1 MLIFFTT
8 FALNNKMIMRKILII
23 IAIYITSLVLM
34 ALQKPLFLIWY
45 AEQSAEATMAELV
58 GVTLNGALLDSTMAG
73 YIAAIPWLVLLVAV
87 WIAIPERVMQRILN
101 GYFATMAFLI
111 SLIVAVDMGLFR
123 YWGFRIDSTIF
134 PYLATPKEA
143 AASVTWGDLI
153 PAVILFAVYG
163 AAMFFAW
170 LPISRLYRVTKQNI
184 KQRLLSTVVMLFMGG
199 LVFLAIRGG
208 VSPAPA
214 NVSKVYFSDNMFLNQ
229 AATNPVFSLLSS
241 SMRSELKQSDYRYF
255 EQEECNEIF
264 STLKQSKAISA
275 PHSVLNTSRPNI
287 VLIVLEGFGRTTATT
302 TANGKAVTPQL
313 DALRQSGVSFENM
326 FANSYRTDRGTVAVM
341 SGHPAHPVA
350 SIMKYPQKAHTL
362 PAIASSL
369 KAEGYETSFTYGG
382 DANFTNTASYLYGTG
397 FERITDQ
404 KSMHFDAPTAK
415 WGYADDVVCDFFA
428 EEVLQLAS
436 EGKPY
441 FASLLTLSSHE
452 PFEVPFDAFEDKVL
466 NATAFTDHHVGKMI
480 DRWRNT
486 PAWENMLV
494 VLIADHGISY
504 PEGTQIGSVPR
515 QRIPMVWTG
524 GAVREPMQINTY
536 AAQCDLSATLLAQ
549 LGIDHSDFIFSKD
562 IFATDTPHYA
572 YWSFNNGFGIISD
585 EGNVVYDCTGDKIV
599 SSECTD
605 PAAEQR
611 LIMQGK
617 ALTQTIH
624 NDIYQR

>member
-1 MLIFFTT
+1 M
-8 FALNNKMIMRKILII
+8 KRKILII

-73 YIAAIPWLVLLVAV
+73 YIAAIPWLVLLAAV
-87 WIAIPERVMQRILN
+87 WITIPERVMQRILN

-134 PYLATPKEA
+134 PYLTTPKEA

-153 PAVILFAVYG
+153 PAVILFAAYG

-170 LPISRLYRVTKQNI
+170 RPISRLYRATKQNI
-184 KQRLLSTVVMLFMGG
+184 KQRLLSTVVMLFVGG

-255 EQEECNEIF
+255 EQEECSEIF

-287 VLIVLEGFGRTTATT
+287 VLIILEGFGRTTATT
-302 TANGKAVTPQL
+302 TAEGKAVTPQL

-341 SGHPAHPVA
+341 SGHPAHPIA

-369 KAEGYETSFTYGG
+369 KAEGYATSFTYGG

-486 PAWENMLV
+486 PAWDNMLV

-562 IFATDTPHYA
+562 IFAADTPHYA

>member
-1 MLIFFTT
+1 M
-8 FALNNKMIMRKILII
+8 KRKILII
-23 IAIYITSLVLM
+23 VAIYITSLVLM

-73 YIAAIPWLVLLVAV
+73 YIAAIPWLVLLAAV
-87 WIAIPERVMQRILN
+87 WITIPERVMQRILN

-153 PAVILFAVYG
+153 PAVILFIAYG
-163 AAMFFAW
+163 ATMFFAW
-170 LPISRLYRVTKQNI
+170 RPISRLYRATKQNI
-184 KQRLLSTVVMLFMGG
+184 KQRGLSTVVMLFVGG

-255 EQEECNEIF
+255 GEEECGEIF

-302 TANGKAVTPQL
+302 SANGKAVTPQL

-369 KAEGYETSFTYGG
+369 KAEGYATSFTYGG

-428 EEVLQLAS
+428 EEVLQLAG

-486 PAWENMLV
+486 PAWDNMLV
-494 VLIADHGISY
+494 ILIADHGISY

-524 GAVREPMQINTY
+524 GAVREPMQIDTY

-562 IFATDTPHYA
+562 IFATDAPHYA

-599 SSECTD
+599 SSECND

>member
-1 MLIFFTT
+1 M
-8 FALNNKMIMRKILII
+8 KRKILII
-23 IAIYITSLVLM
+23 FAIYITSLVLM

-111 SLIVAVDMGLFR
+111 SLIVAVDIGLFR

-170 LPISRLYRVTKQNI
+170 RPISRLYRATKQNI
-184 KQRLLSTVVMLFMGG
+184 KQRGLSTVVMLFVGG

-264 STLKQSKAISA
+264 STLKQSKTISA

-302 TANGKAVTPQL
+302 SAEGKAVTPQL

-369 KAEGYETSFTYGG
+369 KAEGYATSFTYGG

-428 EEVLQLAS
+428 EEVLQLAG

-562 IFATDTPHYA
+562 IFAADTPHYA
-572 YWSFNNGFGIISD
+572 YWSFNNGFGIIAD

>member
-1 MLIFFTT
+1 M
-8 FALNNKMIMRKILII
+8 KRKILII

-73 YIAAIPWLVLLVAV
+73 YIAAIPWLVLLAAV

-153 PAVILFAVYG
+153 PAVILFVAYG

-170 LPISRLYRVTKQNI
+170 RPISRLYRATKQNI
-184 KQRLLSTVVMLFMGG
+184 KQRGLSTVVMLFVGG

-255 EQEECNEIF
+255 EQEECDEIF
-264 STLKQSKAISA
+264 STLKQSKALSA

-302 TANGKAVTPQL
+302 YANGKAVTPQL

-369 KAEGYETSFTYGG
+369 KAEGYATSFTYGG

-428 EEVLQLAS
+428 EEVLQLAG

-562 IFATDTPHYA
+562 IFAADAPHYA
-572 YWSFNNGFGIISD
+572 YWSFNNGFGIIAD

>member
-1 MLIFFTT
+1 M
-8 FALNNKMIMRKILII
+8 KRKILII

-111 SLIVAVDMGLFR
+111 SLIVAVDMGLFS

-170 LPISRLYRVTKQNI
+170 RPISRLYRATKPHI
-184 KQRLLSTVVMLFMGG
+184 KQRGLSTVVMLFMGG

-255 EQEECNEIF
+255 EQEECSEIF

-302 TANGKAVTPQL
+302 TAEGKAVTPQL

-369 KAEGYETSFTYGG
+369 KAEGYATSFTYGG

-428 EEVLQLAS
+428 EEVLQLAG

-486 PAWENMLV
+486 PAWDNMLV

-524 GAVREPMQINTY
+524 GAVREPMQIDTY

-562 IFATDTPHYA
+562 IFAADAPHYA

-605 PAAEQR
+605 SAAEQR

>member
-1 MLIFFTT
+1 
-8 FALNNKMIMRKILII
+8 MRKILII

-34 ALQKPLFLIWY
+34 ALQKPMFLIWY
-45 AEQSAEATMAELV
+45 AEQSAEASAAELV
-58 GVTLNGALLDSTMAG
+58 GVSLHGALLDSTMAG

-123 YWGFRIDSTIF
+123 YWGYRIDSTIF

-143 AASVTWGDLI
+143 VASVTWGDLI
-153 PAVILFAVYG
+153 PAVILFIAYG
-163 AAMFFAW
+163 ATMFFAW
-170 LPISRLYRVTKQNI
+170 RPISKIYQIGQETI
-184 KQRLLSTVVMLFMGG
+184 KQRITSTLVLVFVGG
-199 LVFLAIRGG
+199 LLFLAIRGG
-208 VSPAPA
+208 VSPATA

-241 SMRSELKQSDYRYF
+241 SMRSELKESDYRYF
-255 EQEECNEIF
+255 SEEECGEIF
-264 STLKQSKAISA
+264 STLKQGKAISA
-275 PHSVLNTSRPNI
+275 PHSVLNTPRPNI

-302 TANGKAVTPQL
+302 SANGKAVTPQL

-369 KAEGYETSFTYGG
+369 KAEGYATSFTYGG

-397 FERITDQ
+397 FEQIIDQ
-404 KSMHFDAPTAK
+404 KSLHFDVPATE

-428 EEVLQLAS
+428 KEVMQLAG

-486 PAWENMLV
+486 PAWDNMLV
-494 VLIADHGISY
+494 ILIADHGISY

-524 GAVREPMQINTY
+524 GAVREPMQIDTY

-562 IFATDTPHYA
+562 IFAADTPHYA

-599 SSECTD
+599 SSECSD
-605 PAAEQR
+605 PAAEQQ

-617 ALTQTIH
+617 AMTQTIH

>member
-1 MLIFFTT
+1 M
-8 FALNNKMIMRKILII
+8 KRKILII

-73 YIAAIPWLVLLVAV
+73 YIAAIPWLVLLAAV
-87 WIAIPERVMQRILN
+87 WIAIPEQVMQRILN

-143 AASVTWGDLI
+143 ASSVTWGDLI

-170 LPISRLYRVTKQNI
+170 RPISRLYRATKQNI
-184 KQRLLSTVVMLFMGG
+184 KQRGLSTVVMLIVGG

-241 SMRSELKQSDYRYF
+241 SMRSELKESDYRYF
-255 EQEECNEIF
+255 EQEECDEIF
-264 STLKQSKAISA
+264 STLKQSNAISA

-302 TANGKAVTPQL
+302 TAEGKAVTPQL

-369 KAEGYETSFTYGG
+369 KAEGYATSFTYGG

-415 WGYADDVVCDFFA
+415 WGYADDVVCGLFA

-486 PAWENMLV
+486 PAWDNMLV

-524 GAVREPMQINTY
+524 GAVRKPMQINTY

-562 IFATDTPHYA
+562 IFAADTPNYA
-572 YWSFNNGFGIISD
+572 YWSFNNGFGIIAD
-585 EGNVVYDCTGDKIV
+585 EGNVVYDCTGDKII

>member
-1 MLIFFTT
+1 M
-8 FALNNKMIMRKILII
+8 KRKILII

-73 YIAAIPWLVLLVAV
+73 YIAAIPWLVLLAAV
-87 WIAIPERVMQRILN
+87 WIAIPEQVMQRILN

-143 AASVTWGDLI
+143 ASSVTWGDLI

-170 LPISRLYRVTKQNI
+170 RPISRLYRATKQNI
-184 KQRLLSTVVMLFMGG
+184 KQRGLSTVVMLFVGG

-241 SMRSELKQSDYRYF
+241 SMRSELKESDYRYF
-255 EQEECNEIF
+255 EQEECDEIF
-264 STLKQSKAISA
+264 STLKQSNAISA

-302 TANGKAVTPQL
+302 SAEGKAVTPQL

-369 KAEGYETSFTYGG
+369 KAEGYATSFTYGG

-486 PAWENMLV
+486 PAWDNMLV

-562 IFATDTPHYA
+562 IFAADTPHYA

-605 PAAEQR
+605 PAAEQQ

>member
-1 MLIFFTT
+1 MR
-8 FALNNKMIMRKILII
+8 RKILII

-101 GYFATMAFLI
+101 SYFATMAFLI

-123 YWGFRIDSTIF
+123 YWGYRIDSTIF

-153 PAVILFAVYG
+153 PAVILFAAYG

-170 LPISRLYRVTKQNI
+170 RPISRLYRATKQNI
-184 KQRLLSTVVMLFMGG
+184 KQRGLSTVVMLFVGG

-255 EQEECNEIF
+255 SEEECGEIF

-302 TANGKAVTPQL
+302 TAEGKAVTPQL

-369 KAEGYETSFTYGG
+369 KTEGYATSFTYGG

-436 EGKPY
+436 ESKPY

-452 PFEVPFDAFEDKVL
+452 PFEVPFYAFEDKVL

-486 PAWENMLV
+486 PAWDNMLV

-524 GAVREPMQINTY
+524 GAIREPMQINTY

-562 IFATDTPHYA
+562 IFAADTPHYA

-605 PAAEQR
+605 PAAEQQ

>member
-1 MLIFFTT
+1 M
-8 FALNNKMIMRKILII
+8 KRKILII

-73 YIAAIPWLVLLVAV
+73 YIAAIPWLVLLAAV

-143 AASVTWGDLI
+143 AASVTWSDLI
-153 PAVILFAVYG
+153 PAVILFVAYG
-163 AAMFFAW
+163 ATMFFAW
-170 LPISRLYRVTKQNI
+170 RPISRLYRVTKQNI
-184 KQRLLSTVVMLFMGG
+184 KQRGLSTVVMLFVGG

-241 SMRSELKQSDYRYF
+241 SMRSELKQNDYRYF
-255 EQEECNEIF
+255 GEEECDEIF
-264 STLKQSKAISA
+264 FTLKQSNSISA

-302 TANGKAVTPQL
+302 SANGKAVTPQL

-369 KAEGYETSFTYGG
+369 KAEGYATSFTYGG

-428 EEVLQLAS
+428 EEVLQLAG

-486 PAWENMLV
+486 PAWDNMLV

-524 GAVREPMQINTY
+524 GAVRDAMQINTY

-562 IFATDTPHYA
+562 IFTADTPHYA

-585 EGNVVYDCTGDKIV
+585 EGNVAYDCTGDKIV

>member
-1 MLIFFTT
+1 M
-8 FALNNKMIMRKILII
+8 KRKILII

-153 PAVILFAVYG
+153 PAVILFVAYD
-163 AAMFFAW
+163 ATTFFAW
-170 LPISRLYRVTKQNI
+170 RPISRLYRATKQNI
-184 KQRLLSTVVMLFMGG
+184 KQRGLSTVVMLFMGG

-255 EQEECNEIF
+255 GEEECSEIF

-302 TANGKAVTPQL
+302 TAEGKAVTPYL

-369 KAEGYETSFTYGG
+369 KAEGYATSFTYGG

-397 FERITDQ
+397 FECITDQ

-428 EEVLQLAS
+428 EEVLQLAGD
-436 EGKPY
+436 GKPY

-562 IFATDTPHYA
+562 IFAADAPHYA

-599 SSECTD
+599 SSECSD

>member
-1 MLIFFTT
+1 M
-8 FALNNKMIMRKILII
+8 KRKILII
-23 IAIYITSLVLM
+23 FAIYITSLVLM

-73 YIAAIPWLVLLVAV
+73 YIAAIPWLVLLAAV
-87 WIAIPERVMQRILN
+87 WITIPERVMQRILN

-153 PAVILFAVYG
+153 PAIILFVAYG

-170 LPISRLYRVTKQNI
+170 RPISRLYRVTKQNI
-184 KQRLLSTVVMLFMGG
+184 KQRGLSTVVMLFMGG

-241 SMRSELKQSDYRYF
+241 SMRSELKESDYHYF
-255 EQEECNEIF
+255 GEKECGEIF
-264 STLKQSKAISA
+264 ATLKQSKALSA
-275 PHSVLNTSRPNI
+275 PHSVLNTPRPNI

-302 TANGKAVTPQL
+302 SANGKAVTPQL

-369 KAEGYETSFTYGG
+369 KAEGYATSFTYGG

-428 EEVLQLAS
+428 EEVLQLAG

-494 VLIADHGISY
+494 ILIADHGISY

-562 IFATDTPHYA
+562 IFAADTPHYA

-599 SSECTD
+599 SSECSD
-605 PAAEQR
+605 PAAEQQ

>member
-8 FALNNKMIMRKILII
+8 FALNNKLMKRKILII

-73 YIAAIPWLVLLVAV
+73 YIAAIPWLVLLAAV

-153 PAVILFAVYG
+153 PAVILFVAYG

-170 LPISRLYRVTKQNI
+170 RPISRLYRATKQNI
-184 KQRLLSTVVMLFMGG
+184 KQRGLSTVMMLFVGG

-255 EQEECNEIF
+255 SEEECGEIF
-264 STLKQSKAISA
+264 ATLKQSKAISA

-302 TANGKAVTPQL
+302 SAVGKAVTPQL

-369 KAEGYETSFTYGG
+369 KAEGYATSFTYGG

-428 EEVLQLAS
+428 EEVLQLAG

-562 IFATDTPHYA
+562 IFAANTPHYA

>member
-1 MLIFFTT
+1 
-8 FALNNKMIMRKILII
+8 MRKILII

-153 PAVILFAVYG
+153 PAVILFAAYG

-170 LPISRLYRVTKQNI
+170 RPISQLYRTTKQNI
-184 KQRLLSTVVMLFMGG
+184 KQRGLSTVVMLFVGG

-255 EQEECNEIF
+255 SEEECGEIF

-302 TANGKAVTPQL
+302 TTEGKAVTPQL

-369 KAEGYETSFTYGG
+369 KAEGYATSFTYGG

-428 EEVLQLAS
+428 EEVLQLAG
-436 EGKPY
+436 ECKPY

-549 LGIDHSDFIFSKD
+549 LGIDHSGFIFSKD
-562 IFATDTPHYA
+562 IFAADTPHYA
-572 YWSFNNGFGIISD
+572 YWSFNNGFGIIAD

-599 SSECTD
+599 SSECSD

>member
-1 MLIFFTT
+1 M
-8 FALNNKMIMRKILII
+8 KRKILII

-153 PAVILFAVYG
+153 PAVILFVAYG
-163 AAMFFAW
+163 ATMFFAW
-170 LPISRLYRVTKQNI
+170 RPISRLYRATKQNI
-184 KQRLLSTVVMLFMGG
+184 KQRGLSTVVMLFVGG

-241 SMRSELKQSDYRYF
+241 SMRSELKESDYRYF
-255 EQEECNEIF
+255 GEEECSEILA
-264 STLKQSKAISA
+264 TLKQSKAISA

-302 TANGKAVTPQL
+302 SAEGKAVTPQL

-369 KAEGYETSFTYGG
+369 KAEGYVTSFTYGG

-428 EEVLQLAS
+428 EEVLQLAG

-441 FASLLTLSSHE
+441 LASLLTLSSHE

-486 PAWENMLV
+486 PAWEDMLV

-562 IFATDTPHYA
+562 IFAADTPHYA

>member
-1 MLIFFTT
+1 M
-8 FALNNKMIMRKILII
+8 KRKILII

-73 YIAAIPWLVLLVAV
+73 YIAAIPWLVLLAAV

-101 GYFATMAFLI
+101 SYFATMAFLI

-153 PAVILFAVYG
+153 PAVILFVAYG
-163 AAMFFAW
+163 ATMFFAW
-170 LPISRLYRVTKQNI
+170 RPISRLYRVTKQNI

-255 EQEECNEIF
+255 GEEECGEIF
-264 STLKQSKAISA
+264 STLKQSKALYA

-302 TANGKAVTPQL
+302 SAEGKAVTPQL

-369 KAEGYETSFTYGG
+369 KEEGYATSFTYGG

-415 WGYADDVVCDFFA
+415 WGYADDVVCDFFT
-428 EEVLQLAS
+428 EEVLQLAG

-486 PAWENMLV
+486 HAWDNMLV

-562 IFATDTPHYA
+562 IFAADTPHYA

>member
-1 MLIFFTT
+1 M
-8 FALNNKMIMRKILII
+8 KRKILII

-73 YIAAIPWLVLLVAV
+73 YIAAIPWLVLLAAV
-87 WIAIPERVMQRILN
+87 WIAIPEQVMQRILN

-143 AASVTWGDLI
+143 ASSVTWGDLI

-170 LPISRLYRVTKQNI
+170 RPISRLYRATKQNI
-184 KQRLLSTVVMLFMGG
+184 KQRGLSTVVMLIVGG

-241 SMRSELKQSDYRYF
+241 SMRSELKESDYRYF
-255 EQEECNEIF
+255 EQEECDEIF
-264 STLKQSKAISA
+264 STLKQSNAISA

-302 TANGKAVTPQL
+302 SAEGKAVTPQL

-369 KAEGYETSFTYGG
+369 KAEGYATSFTYGG

-486 PAWENMLV
+486 PAWDNMLV

-524 GAVREPMQINTY
+524 GAVRKPMQINTY

-562 IFATDTPHYA
+562 IFAADTPNYA
-572 YWSFNNGFGIISD
+572 YWSFNNGFGIIAD
-585 EGNVVYDCTGDKIV
+585 EGNVVYDCTGDKII

>member
-1 MLIFFTT
+1 M
-8 FALNNKMIMRKILII
+8 KRKILII

-153 PAVILFAVYG
+153 PAVILFIAYG

-170 LPISRLYRVTKQNI
+170 RPISRLYRATKQNI
-184 KQRLLSTVVMLFMGG
+184 KQRGLSTVVMLFVGG

-255 EQEECNEIF
+255 EQEECDEIF

-302 TANGKAVTPQL
+302 SAEGKAVTPQL

-369 KAEGYETSFTYGG
+369 KAEGYATSFTYGG

-397 FERITDQ
+397 FEHITDQ
-404 KSMHFDAPTAK
+404 KSMHFNAPTAK

-428 EEVLQLAS
+428 EEVLQLAG

-486 PAWENMLV
+486 PAWDNMLV
-494 VLIADHGISY
+494 ILIADHGISY

-549 LGIDHSDFIFSKD
+549 LGIDHSDFVFSKD
-562 IFATDTPHYA
+562 IFAADTPHYA

-599 SSECTD
+599 SSECSD

>member
-1 MLIFFTT
+1 M
-8 FALNNKMIMRKILII
+8 KRKILII
-23 IAIYITSLVLM
+23 FAIYITSLVLM

-73 YIAAIPWLVLLVAV
+73 YIAAIPWLVLLAAV

-153 PAVILFAVYG
+153 PAVILFATYG
-163 AAMFFAW
+163 ATMFFAW
-170 LPISRLYRVTKQNI
+170 RPISRLYRVTKQNI
-184 KQRLLSTVVMLFMGG
+184 KQRGLSTVVMLFVGG

-255 EQEECNEIF
+255 EQEECDEIF

-275 PHSVLNTSRPNI
+275 PHSVLNNSRPNI

-302 TANGKAVTPQL
+302 SAEGKAVTPQL

-369 KAEGYETSFTYGG
+369 KAEGYATSFTYGG

-415 WGYADDVVCDFFA
+415 WGYADDVVCGLFA
-428 EEVLQLAS
+428 EEVLQLAG

-486 PAWENMLV
+486 PAWDNMLV

-562 IFATDTPHYA
+562 IFAADTPHYA
-572 YWSFNNGFGIISD
+572 YWSFNNGFVIISD

-599 SSECTD
+599 SSECSD
-605 PAAEQR
+605 PAAEQQ

>member
-1 MLIFFTT
+1 
-8 FALNNKMIMRKILII
+8 
-23 IAIYITSLVLM
+23 
-34 ALQKPLFLIWY
+34 
-45 AEQSAEATMAELV
+45 
-58 GVTLNGALLDSTMAG
+58 
-73 YIAAIPWLVLLVAV
+73 
-87 WIAIPERVMQRILN
+87 
-101 GYFATMAFLI
+101 
-111 SLIVAVDMGLFR
+111 
-123 YWGFRIDSTIF
+123 
-134 PYLATPKEA
+134 
-143 AASVTWGDLI
+143 
-153 PAVILFAVYG
+153 
-163 AAMFFAW
+163 
-170 LPISRLYRVTKQNI
+170 
-184 KQRLLSTVVMLFMGG
+184 
-199 LVFLAIRGG
+199 
-208 VSPAPA
+208 
-214 NVSKVYFSDNMFLNQ
+214 MFLNQ

-255 EQEECNEIF
+255 EQEECDEIF
-264 STLKQSKAISA
+264 ATLKQSNAISA

-302 TANGKAVTPQL
+302 TTEGKAVTPQL

-369 KAEGYETSFTYGG
+369 KAEGYATSFTYGG

-428 EEVLQLAS
+428 EEVLQLAG

-486 PAWENMLV
+486 PAWDNMLV

-524 GAVREPMQINTY
+524 GAVREPIQINTY

-562 IFATDTPHYA
+562 IFAADTPHYA

>member
-1 MLIFFTT
+1 M
-8 FALNNKMIMRKILII
+8 KRKILII

-153 PAVILFAVYG
+153 PAVILFVVYG

-170 LPISRLYRVTKQNI
+170 RPISRLYRVTKQNI
-184 KQRLLSTVVMLFMGG
+184 KERGLSTVVMLVVGG

-255 EQEECNEIF
+255 EQEECDEIF
-264 STLKQSKAISA
+264 STLKQSKALSA
-275 PHSVLNTSRPNI
+275 LHSVLNTSRPNI

-302 TANGKAVTPQL
+302 TAEGKAVTPQL

-369 KAEGYETSFTYGG
+369 KAEGYATSFTYGG

-486 PAWENMLV
+486 PAWDNMLV

-536 AAQCDLSATLLAQ
+536 TAQCDLSATLLAQ

-562 IFATDTPHYA
+562 IFAADAPHYA
-572 YWSFNNGFGIISD
+572 YWSFNNGFGIIAD

>member
-1 MLIFFTT
+1 M
-8 FALNNKMIMRKILII
+8 KRKILII

-73 YIAAIPWLVLLVAV
+73 YIAAIPWLVLLAAV

-153 PAVILFAVYG
+153 PAVILFVAYG

-170 LPISRLYRVTKQNI
+170 RPISRLYRATKQNI
-184 KQRLLSTVVMLFMGG
+184 KQRGLSTVVMLFVGG

-255 EQEECNEIF
+255 EQEECDEIF
-264 STLKQSKAISA
+264 STLKQSKALSA

-302 TANGKAVTPQL
+302 YANGKAVTPQL

-369 KAEGYETSFTYGG
+369 KAEGYATSFTYGG

-428 EEVLQLAS
+428 EEVLQLAG

-562 IFATDTPHYA
+562 IFAADAPHYA
-572 YWSFNNGFGIISD
+572 YWSFNNGFGIIAD
-585 EGNVVYDCTGDKIV
+585 EGNMVYDCTGDKIV

>member
-1 MLIFFTT
+1 M
-8 FALNNKMIMRKILII
+8 KRKILII

-73 YIAAIPWLVLLVAV
+73 YIAAIPWLVLLIAV

-111 SLIVAVDMGLFR
+111 SLIVAVDMGLFS

-170 LPISRLYRVTKQNI
+170 RPISRLYRATKPNI
-184 KQRLLSTVVMLFMGG
+184 KQRGLSTVVMLFMGG

-255 EQEECNEIF
+255 EQEECSEIF

-302 TANGKAVTPQL
+302 TAEGKAVTPQL

-369 KAEGYETSFTYGG
+369 KAEGYATSFTYGG

-428 EEVLQLAS
+428 EEVLQLAG

-486 PAWENMLV
+486 PAWDNMLV

-524 GAVREPMQINTY
+524 GAVREPMQIDTY

-562 IFATDTPHYA
+562 IFAADAPHYA

-605 PAAEQR
+605 PAAEQQ